1 MTGLGSDKKNDCES
15 VLRMV
20 LVYGVLPFLKTST
33 TPTSVSINISLSS
46 SLRGSI
52 GDKGKV
58 LQVSRKSSSIGRQG
72 AFSTSATNADGDDL
86 EGINMLE

>member
-1 MTGLGSDKKNDCES
+1 MTVRECVENGVGVWCSPIFENIHNTNFSQYQHHCQYSWRGL
-15 VLRMV
+15 
-20 LVYGVLPFLKTST
+20 
-33 TPTSVSINISLSS
+33 LSS

-72 AFSTSATNADGDDL
+72 PFQLLQPMLMVIYL
-86 EGINMLE
+86 EGNMLK